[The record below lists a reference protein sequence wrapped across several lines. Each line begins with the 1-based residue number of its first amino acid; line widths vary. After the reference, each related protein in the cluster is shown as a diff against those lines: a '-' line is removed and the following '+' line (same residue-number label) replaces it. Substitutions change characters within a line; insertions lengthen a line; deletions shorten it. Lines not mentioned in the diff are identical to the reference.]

1 MHQNDPTLEDDLGM
15 FFDPQFEPQD
25 WILFSPSH
33 TQIQELGHLYAPND
47 LNSGKGGVTS
57 QYGSIEQDDVAAFLD
72 SVIRDPDEYSYVG
85 FGNQKNLAY
94 ESQALNVVSVKDS
107 GSCSVSDAEVVN
119 APVSGST
126 QDTFY

>member
-1 MHQNDPTLEDDLGM
+1 M

-47 LNSGKGGVTS
+47 LNSGKGGVSS